1 MAHRNQRQYYQKQTE
16 TRKLFKVNINL
27 SIIIFLWDNLMAI
40 LKVIGYE
47 VIEEMN
53 REKKLKYDYQ
63 VNASMWISYLK
74 NHLVKCLFVVI
85 IF

>member
-1 MAHRNQRQYYQKQTE
+1 
-16 TRKLFKVNINL
+16 
-27 SIIIFLWDNLMAI
+27 MAI

-53 REKKLKYDYQ
+53 REKQLKYDYQ

-85 IF
+85 NF